1 MAPVRDAEGMD
12 THPHSNE
19 EKNMTF
25 KSSEMRIVAAAAPTK
40 KPSLSFSLCGIA
52 LTHCR
57 AAVERAA

>member
-1 MAPVRDAEGMD
+1 MD